1 MNLRSIG
8 LCLVLTSGIAVA
20 QPAAP
25 QPAAPQP
32 AARVPHTVE
41 RGGGVGR
48 VLAWSAAI
56 TGVLGGLAAG
66 GLYLAAKHDL
76 DDCTQHTVLGLGCAD
91 KQKQLDDAT
100 GVATIGGAA
109 AGGLIATSILL
120 FILTDASHTEIVYDD
135 VAPEPPGVPYGLYI
149 GTAAVLG
156 GAIAATVIMRG
167 AADDLGDPTRHPDQA
182 QTSSLVSRYHDARY
196 AAGAGYA
203 LAAGLGALAAYETI
217 GFMRRESP
225 TKLAIA
231 PMASGAMLA
240 IAGRF

>member
-1 MNLRSIG
+1 MKLRWIG
-8 LCLVLTSGIAVA
+8 LCLALASARVAA
-20 QPAAP
+20 QPRAP
-25 QPAAPQP
+25 
-32 AARVPHTVE
+32 RTVE

-48 VLAWSAAI
+48 VLAWSSAI
-56 TGVLGGLAAG
+56 TGVLGGLASA

-76 DDCTQHTVLGLGCAD
+76 DDCNQHTLLGLGCAD

-109 AGGLIATSILL
+109 AGGLILTSIVL
-120 FILTDASHTEIVYDD
+120 FIVTDPSHTEIVYDD
-135 VAPEPPGVPYGLYI
+135 VAPQPPGPPYGLYL

-156 GAIAATVIMRG
+156 GAITANVIMRG
-167 AADDLGDPTRHPDQA
+167 AADDLGDPARHADRA

-203 LAAGLGALAAYETI
+203 LAAGLGVLAAVETI
-217 GFMRRESP
+217 GFVRGDSP
-225 TKLAIA
+225 TKVSLAPA
-231 PMASGAMLA
+231 PSGAMLA